1 MTLEAAAVT
10 SGLRHVEEIQRIKD
24 NRNSQKQKGPPGWP
38 LGEPSASHCP
48 LTGEKDAYLSW
59 AIPPVKSHFN
69 TG

>member
-1 MTLEAAAVT
+1 M
-10 SGLRHVEEIQRIKD
+10 LRRYRITD
-24 NRNSQKQKGPPGWP
+24 DRNSQRQKGPPGWR

-48 LTGEKDAYLSW
+48 LTGEKDVYLPL